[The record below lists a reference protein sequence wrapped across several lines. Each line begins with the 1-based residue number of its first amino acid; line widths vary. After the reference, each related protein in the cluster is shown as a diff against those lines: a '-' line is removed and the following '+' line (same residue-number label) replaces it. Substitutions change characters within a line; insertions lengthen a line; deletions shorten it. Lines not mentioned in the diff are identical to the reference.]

1 MVVTD
6 AASVL
11 VVGIGVLLLITFALT
26 ALAGLLRARNALV
39 AHRWAVVEARWHD
52 LLLQVLAGV
61 RSPAELHATVRM
73 GEERYLLEVV
83 SRFARRLRGE
93 ERFRCA
99 EVVQPYLHHL
109 LKRARHR
116 EAGYR
121 AQAVHALGLVGM
133 DRHVGMVTAALN
145 DPSEF
150 VAMTAMRALAR
161 PEHAASAPE
170 LLGRLDRFTH
180 WDPSFLASILAA
192 IGPSVS
198 PALLEVLADESASV
212 RVRQV
217 AARTLLKLNYL
228 PAGSVAASVA
238 KRATDRDL
246 VASCLRLL
254 GAVGHNGHLPAIR
267 LLADSPDEV
276 VRQQAV
282 RALGSLE
289 EPAKLPRL
297 LQYLHDESP
306 WVAMEAGRALARF
319 GDGSLLSSA
328 AAGSGRVAVIAG
340 QALMEARG

>member
-1 MVVTD
+1 MTD

-11 VVGIGVLLLITFALT
+11 VVGIGLLLLITFALA
-26 ALAGLLRARNALV
+26 ALAGVLRARNALV
-39 AHRWAVVEARWHD
+39 AHRWALVEARWHD

-61 RSPAELHATVRM
+61 RSPTELHAVVRR

-93 ERFRCA
+93 ERSRCA
-99 EVVQPYLHHL
+99 EVVRPYLPHL
-109 LKRARHR
+109 VKRARHR
-116 EAGYR
+116 DAGYR
-121 AQAVHALGLVGM
+121 AQAVHALGLLGM
-133 DRHVGMVTAALN
+133 DRHVELVSAALN

-150 VAMTAMRALAR
+150 VGMTAMRALAR
-161 PEHAASAPE
+161 PEHAASAPD
-170 LLGRLDRFTH
+170 LLGRLDRFAA
-180 WDPSFLASILAA
+180 WDPGFLASILAA
-192 IGPSVS
+192 IGSSVS
-198 PALLEVLADESASV
+198 PALLDVLADESASV

-238 KRATDRDL
+238 KRVTDRDL
-246 VASCLRLL
+246 VSACLRLL
-254 GAVGHNGHLPAIR
+254 AVVGHDGHLAAIR

-276 VRQQAV
+276 IRQHAV

-319 GDGSLLSSA
+319 GDGRLLRSA

-340 QALMEARG
+340 QALMEARA